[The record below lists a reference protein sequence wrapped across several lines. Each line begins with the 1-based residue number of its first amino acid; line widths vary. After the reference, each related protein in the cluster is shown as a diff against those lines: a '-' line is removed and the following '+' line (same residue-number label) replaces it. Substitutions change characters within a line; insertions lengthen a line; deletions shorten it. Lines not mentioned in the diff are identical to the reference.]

1 MNRLVTSVILIQA
14 ILAWLL
20 RGAAWMREG
29 KSVSGDESLIQLEGA
44 GGPVGRRVEGTVLP
58 GPSALSCP
66 PGSPEWH

>member
-1 MNRLVTSVILIQA
+1 
-14 ILAWLL
+14 
-20 RGAAWMREG
+20 MREG

-44 GGPVGRRVEGTVLP
+44 GGPVGRRVEGTMLP